1 MDYNIPWMH
10 CAVGG
15 IKIVKYSLFMEALLF
30 KVHPSVLQG
39 KCVFRHHR
47 QVAIGLLLAIAMV
60 LSTISNGV
68 AGEVLGPKA
77 LQIVGSVKTTSGDA
91 LLGRDGKRISADVG
105 DHLHQGDVLYTS
117 SDSTMGVIFRD
128 DTILSLGPDSEVS
141 IDEFIFEP
149 AEDSLSF
156 LTSVGKGTAQYIS
169 GQIAK
174 IQPDAMLVDTPQS
187 TIGIRGTRFLVKV
200 D

>member
-1 MDYNIPWMH
+1 MAKH
-10 CAVGG
+10 TFC
-15 IKIVKYSLFMEALLF
+15 MEVLLF
-30 KVHPSVLQG
+30 TVHPPILQR
-39 KCVFRHHR
+39 KCVFRSHR
-47 QVAIGLLLAIAMV
+47 QVAIGLLLVIAMI
-60 LSTISNGV
+60 LGTISSGV
-68 AGEVLGPKA
+68 AGEVLGPAAKK
-77 LQIVGSVKTTSGDA
+77 IVGSVKTVSGEA
-91 LLGRDGKRISADVG
+91 KLGRDGKRITADVG

-128 DTILSLGPDSEVS
+128 DTILSLGPESEVS
-141 IDEFIFEP
+141 IDEFVFDP